1 MLSATKKK
9 YMFIIYELGN
19 TGNAVRSTDI
29 AKSLGV
35 KKASISLMLPHL
47 IDEGLVEKKQN
58 GIITLTKNG
67 AVMASELYL
76 QYLTLHRFF
85 SHTLGSSD
93 SNARA
98 DAICCLCAISN
109 ENASAMTEYILNGSV
124 Q

>member
-19 TGNAVRSTDI
+19 TGNAVRSIDI

-35 KKASISLMLPHL
+35 KKASISLMLPNL
-47 IDEGLVEKKQN
+47 IDEGLIEKKEN
-58 GIITLTKNG
+58 GFITFTKSG
-67 AVMASELYL
+67 ASMASELYL

-85 SHTLGSSD
+85 TQTLGSSD
-93 SNARA
+93 TNARA
-98 DAICCLCAISN
+98 DAICCLCAMSD
-109 ENASAMTEYILNGSV
+109 ENAAAMTDYILNGSV